1 MNVHDIGAQLRE
13 LRHARQE
20 TLEEVSAATGLSVAM
35 LSRIE
40 RGERLPSPESVEAL
54 AAHFGL
60 ALDELMGRTI
70 ASRMLNR
77 YGREGASRAAERL
90 NAEPVEPPTAASLAA
105 PEPSSPAPSS
115 PAPSFPAATLRET
128 WAEPLQTRTAAVPM
142 RRAGMAFSV
151 LPIEELFGDAGEP
164 VAAGVRA
171 SGPAPEPAPGTAP
184 DPALAALADAA
195 RVAQVALESALAAA
209 VRAKASGDP
218 RLIAEAERLLES
230 LRRTL
235 EGGR

>member
-20 TLEEVSAATGLSVAM
+20 TLEEVSTATGLSVAM

-90 NAEPVEPPTAASLAA
+90 NAEPAEPPTADTLAA
-105 PEPSSPAPSS
+105 PEPSS

-164 VAAGVRA
+164 VAAEVRA
-171 SGPAPEPAPGTAP
+171 STPAPESAPESAP
-184 DPALAALADAA
+184 QPGPDSALDALADAA

-209 VRAKASGDP
+209 GRAKTSGDP

-235 EGGR
+235 DGGR